1 MIAGLCTYQPVS
13 VGLVVVRSAEAGR
26 IVWDGTND
34 QEGRTVS
41 SVSLARTLDDVYL
54 TLSPEPLTKP
64 EEMQQWYRDLNPVRG
79 GGATRRMAL
88 GFRRVQESSGLPYK
102 AFLMGHSGSG
112 KSTEITRLL
121 LELGDHF
128 QPLRFS
134 AVQELDPV
142 SLRPFDVLLLTMIRI
157 VEATALPKSQGGA
170 GQRLPDARLRE
181 LRDWFSQ
188 ETHKEVRRTQLAAEA
203 GAGVDGKDGLLGQ
216 VLGLFAKIKA
226 EARYATDRSVEV
238 VEYRLRRLGDLI
250 ELANRVLDD
259 CNSLLREATPAHKE
273 WLIVWEDFDKPGFAK
288 DKVEELFLTYA
299 NLWREIRCHLII
311 TLPIT
316 LGWSAA
322 ANRLALPDQQ
332 TFSILDIPVYRRDR
346 SNHQQGQK
354 ALERL
359 LEARIA
365 PELFAG
371 GEMRRVMIA
380 SGGNVRDLFALVSR
394 AADNALLD
402 EGGNL
407 EPAEGQGPPT
417 RVIAPGHLDEAIGW
431 LRTRYERR
439 LGANEFDD
447 DTITYQ
453 EKVDRMVAIYNGEPK
468 ASVPDSCL
476 YSLLKAR
483 AVQEFNSERWLGLH
497 PLAVDILKRQGALP
511 QDAEGGTT

>member
-1 MIAGLCTYQPVS
+1 M
-13 VGLVVVRSAEAGR
+13 
-26 IVWDGTND
+26 
-34 QEGRTVS
+34 S
-41 SVSLARTLDDVYL
+41 SVTLARTLDDVYL
-54 TLSPEPLTKP
+54 TLSPEPLTQP
-64 EEMQQWYRDLNPVRG
+64 EEMRRWYRDLNPVRG

-88 GFRRVQESSGLPYK
+88 GFERVRKSGGLPYK

-121 LELGDHF
+121 QEVGDHF

-142 SLRPFDVLLLTMIRI
+142 SFRPFDVLLLTMIRL
-157 VEATALPKSQGGA
+157 VEATALAEDQGGA
-170 GQRLPDARLRE
+170 GQRLPEARLRE
-181 LRDWFSQ
+181 LLKWFSE
-188 ETHKEVRRTQLAAEA
+188 ETHREVRGTQIAAEA
-203 GAGVDGKDGLLGQ
+203 GAGVDGQDSLLGK
-216 VLGLFAKIKA
+216 VLGLFARIKA

-238 VEYRLRRLGDLI
+238 VEYRLRRMGDLI

-259 CNSLLREATPAHKE
+259 CNHLLREATSGRKE

-299 NLWREIRCHLII
+299 NLWRELRCHLII

-322 ANRLALPDQQ
+322 ARRLSLPDQQ
-332 TFSILDIPVYRRDR
+332 TFSILDIPVYQRDRRD
-346 SNHQQGQK
+346 HEQGQK
-354 ALERL
+354 ALQQL

-365 PELFAG
+365 PELFAQ

-380 SGGNVRDLFALVSR
+380 AGGNVRDLFALVSR

-402 EGGNL
+402 KEGSP
-407 EPAEGQGPPT
+407 EAAETQP
-417 RVIAPGHLDEAIGW
+417 RVIAPRHLDEAIGW

-447 DTITYQ
+447 DAITYP
-453 EKVDRMVAIYNGEPK
+453 EKVDRMLAIYDGDSK

-476 YSLLKAR
+476 YSLLRAR
-483 AVQEFNSERWLGLH
+483 AVQEFNGERWLGLH
-497 PLAVDILKRQGALP
+497 PLAVDILKRQGAVP

>member
-1 MIAGLCTYQPVS
+1 M
-13 VGLVVVRSAEAGR
+13 
-26 IVWDGTND
+26 
-34 QEGRTVS
+34 S
-41 SVSLARTLDDVYL
+41 SVTAVNKTVTVAQILDDIYL
-54 TLSPEPLTKP
+54 TLSPEPLMEP
-64 EEMQQWYRDLNPVRG
+64 EEMERWYRDLNPVRG

-88 GFRRVQESSGLPYK
+88 GFQRVQKSEGLPYK
-102 AFLMGHSGSG
+102 AFLMGHSGAG

-121 LELGDHF
+121 QELDGHF

-142 SLRPFDVLLLTMIRI
+142 SFRPFDVLLLTMIRI
-157 VEATALPKSQGGA
+157 VEATALPKEKGGA
-170 GQRLPDARLRE
+170 GQRLPEERLQE
-181 LRDWFSQ
+181 LWEWFSQ
-188 ETHKEVRRTQLAAEA
+188 ETHTEVRRTQFAAEA
-203 GAGVDGKDGLLGQ
+203 GAGIDGKDSLLGR

-250 ELANRVLDD
+250 ELANRVLDE
-259 CNSLLREATPAHKE
+259 CNSLLRQATPGRKQ
-273 WLIVWEDFDKPGFAK
+273 WLIVWEDFDKPGFSK

-299 NLWREIRCHLII
+299 NLWREVRCHLII

-322 ANRLALPDQQ
+322 ASRLSLPDQQ

-346 SNHQQGQK
+346 SDHQPGQE
-354 ALERL
+354 ALEQL
-359 LEARIA
+359 LRARVA

-371 GEMRRVMIA
+371 DEMRRVMIA

-402 EGGNL
+402 EDPNRA
-407 EPAEGQGPPT
+407 PAEVAADQPL
-417 RVIAPGHLDEAIGW
+417 VITKLHMDEAIGW

-447 DTITYQ
+447 DVIPYQ
-453 EKVDRMVAIYNGEPK
+453 EKVDRMLAIYQGEPK

-476 YSLLKAR
+476 YSLLRAR
-483 AVQEFNSERWLGLH
+483 AVQEFNGERWLGLH

-511 QDAEGGTT
+511 QDSEGGTT

>member
-1 MIAGLCTYQPVS
+1 M
-13 VGLVVVRSAEAGR
+13 
-26 IVWDGTND
+26 
-34 QEGRTVS
+34 S
-41 SVSLARTLDDVYL
+41 SVTLARTLDDVYL
-54 TLSPEPLTKP
+54 TLSPEPLLRP
-64 EEMQQWYRDLNPVRG
+64 EEMRQWYRDLNAVRG

-88 GFRRVQESSGLPYK
+88 GFQRVKKSGGLPYK

-121 LELGDHF
+121 QQVGDRF

-142 SLRPFDVLLLTMIRI
+142 SFRPFDVLLLTMIRV
-157 VEATALPKSQGGA
+157 VEATALPEEQGGA
-170 GQRLPDARLRE
+170 GQRLPDTRLRE
-181 LRDWFSQ
+181 LREWFSQ
-188 ETHKEVRRTQLAAEA
+188 ETHKEVRRTQIAAEA
-203 GAGVDGKDGLLGQ
+203 GAGIDGKDSLLGQ
-216 VLGLFAKIKA
+216 VLGLFAKVKA

-238 VEYRLRRLGDLI
+238 VEYRLHRLGDLI

-259 CNSLLREATPAHKE
+259 CNSLLREATRRRKE

-288 DKVEELFLTYA
+288 DKVEDLFLTYA

-322 ANRLALPDQQ
+322 ASRLSLPDQQ

-346 SNHQQGQK
+346 SDHPKGQK
-354 ALERL
+354 ALEQL
-359 LEARIA
+359 LTARIA
-365 PELFAG
+365 PELFAE

-394 AADNALLD
+394 AADNTLLD
-402 EGGNL
+402 EEERLETAAGNHEAGVGSL
-407 EPAEGQGPPT
+407 EEGT
-417 RVIAPGHLDEAIGW
+417 SRVIEPQHVDEAIGW

-447 DTITYQ
+447 DAIPYQ
-453 EKVDRMVAIYNGEPK
+453 EKVDRMVAIYRGEPK

-476 YSLLKAR
+476 YSLFRAR

-497 PLAVDILKRQGALP
+497 PLAVDILKRQAALP